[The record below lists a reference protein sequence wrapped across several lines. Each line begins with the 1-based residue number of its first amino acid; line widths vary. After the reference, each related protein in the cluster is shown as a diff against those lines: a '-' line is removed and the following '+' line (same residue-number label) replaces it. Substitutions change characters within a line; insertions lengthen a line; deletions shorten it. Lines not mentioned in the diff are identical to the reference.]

1 MTEAAPQTRQP
12 IRLET
17 NAGKLV
23 LETEIPPRAVMPG
36 VILRA
41 GAVFV
46 KVAGRPAFPWQP
58 VVYREAE
65 ALDLSAQQRAAA

>member
-1 MTEAAPQTRQP
+1 MSETRNDTRQP

-23 LETEIPPRAVMPG
+23 LETEIAPRAVMPG
-36 VILRA
+36 VILRD

-65 ALDLSAQQRAAA
+65 ALELSAQQRAAA